1 LFDGIIDRPDLK
13 LEKVKAMLA
22 QNIEIPEVPI
32 PLRVIVAHKKRV
44 AALRRVKRKKVLDS
58 KARLAPVAKKR
69 LPS

>member
-1 LFDGIIDRPDLK
+1 
-13 LEKVKAMLA
+13 MLVEA
-22 QNIEIPEVPI
+22 IEILEVPI
-32 PLRVIVAHKKRV
+32 SLRVIGAHKKRV

>member
-1 LFDGIIDRPDLK
+1 LFVGIINRPNLK

-32 PLRVIVAHKKRV
+32 SLRVIGAHKKRV
-44 AALRRVKRKKVLDS
+44 AALKRVKRKKVLDS

-69 LPS
+69 SPS